1 MNGIKTDKLFMIK
14 TRVITVAI
22 IVLFVIGIYIVET
35 ILDKYEKNKD

>member
-1 MNGIKTDKLFMIK
+1 MIK